1 MNYNEFKKELS
12 EIQENP
18 EVLFQFDS
26 ELESILKEIIKI
38 ERRHIYLLDTNSAQ
52 FRKKAIQDLLMD
64 HLKNKEKS
72 NVID

>member
-38 ERRHIYLLDTNSAQ
+38 ERRHIYLLDTNSSV
-52 FRKKAIQDLLMD
+52 FRKKAIQELLMD